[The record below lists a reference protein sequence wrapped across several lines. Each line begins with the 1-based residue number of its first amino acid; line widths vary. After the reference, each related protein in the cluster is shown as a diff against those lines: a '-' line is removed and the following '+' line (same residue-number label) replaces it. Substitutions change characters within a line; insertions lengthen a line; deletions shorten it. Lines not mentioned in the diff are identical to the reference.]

1 MHECCQQYFFG
12 EINFATN
19 TSCTSIVSVVLYFR
33 KPHQLSYAVFG
44 TEPIF
49 GKNLLVLA
57 DHPLFSL

>member
-33 KPHQLSYAVFG
+33 KPHQLSYVVFG
-44 TEPIF
+44 T
-49 GKNLLVLA
+49 GAYLW
-57 DHPLFSL
+57 